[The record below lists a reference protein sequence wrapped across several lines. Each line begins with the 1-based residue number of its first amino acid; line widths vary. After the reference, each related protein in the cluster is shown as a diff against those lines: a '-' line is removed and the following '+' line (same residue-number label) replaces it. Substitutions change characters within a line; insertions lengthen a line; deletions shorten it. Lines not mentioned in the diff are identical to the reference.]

1 MSIDAL
7 IARLDAYDADPS
19 AVRLRTRSY
28 ELLGD
33 PAGLVADVGCGA
45 GLAVAELAER
55 GVQAVG
61 VDVSEQMIELA
72 RRRRS
77 GADFRIGGACDL
89 PFGDGELAGYRADKV
104 FHELADPTRALA
116 EARRVLM
123 PGGRI
128 VLVGQDWDTFVIDSS
143 APELTRRIV
152 HARADQITSPR
163 AARAHRSLLLDA
175 GFQDVAVEV
184 HTAVFTGQRAEPMLG
199 MLTAAAE
206 AACTSGV
213 VTRAEADGWLAE
225 QRDRVRSDRF
235 LLAVPMFV
243 AAATR
248 PPSRTA

>member
-7 IARLDAYDADPS
+7 IARLDAYDADPA

-55 GVQAVG
+55 GVRAVD

-72 RRRRS
+72 RRRRP

-89 PFGDGELAGYRADKV
+89 PFEDGALAGYRADKV
-104 FHELADPTRALA
+104 LHELADPARALA
-116 EARRVLM
+116 EARRVLA

-128 VLVGQDWDTFVIDSS
+128 VLVGQDWDAFVIDSS
-143 APELTRRIV
+143 DPELTRRIV
-152 HARADQITSPR
+152 HARAERIPSPR
-163 AARAHRSLLLDA
+163 VARAHRSLLLDA
-175 GFQDVAVEV
+175 GFEDVVVEV
-184 HTAVFTGQRAEPMLG
+184 HTGVFAGQGAEPMFG
-199 MLTAAAE
+199 VLTAAAE
-206 AACTSGV
+206 AACASGA

-225 QRDRVRSDRF
+225 QRDRVRADRF
-235 LLAVPMFV
+235 LLAVPMFA

-248 PPSRTA
+248 PFSTA